1 MKLKLTEAEKADR
14 ARSKQLLEELR
25 TINGYAR
32 YGHAFKRRHEDRPP
46 RKGRGVSSR

>member
-1 MKLKLTEAEKADR
+1 VPPKKPIANAVVNLRD
-14 ARSKQLLEELR
+14 ELR
-25 TINGYAR
+25 AITGYAR